1 MRRAS
6 KSCTRCGRGG
16 LGATM
21 RRVSSR
27 SGEEMV
33 KTPSDDVR
41 VKFEQNHG
49 LPSLIIPVQI
59 KWSGIIIIKTTLQ
72 SPRFPR
78 RIYYYLRP
86 TGRKGRNCIL
96 LVEMDEEET
105 ERKLGMMDPDRSP
118 ATTSGVVRR
127 RFSRVGFLPW
137 GGGLAVWVG
146 YLDSNKEEE
155 EARRELDWRRRG
167 KRNWGIRLVNR
178 ARNLR

>member
-1 MRRAS
+1 
-6 KSCTRCGRGG
+6 
-16 LGATM
+16 
-21 RRVSSR
+21 
-27 SGEEMV
+27 MV

-49 LPSLIIPVQI
+49 LPSLII
-59 KWSGIIIIKTTLQ
+59 
-72 SPRFPR
+72 
-78 RIYYYLRP
+78 
-86 TGRKGRNCIL
+86 

-146 YLDSNKEEE
+146 YLEDRKS
-155 EARRELDWRRRG
+155 
-167 KRNWGIRLVNR
+167 VV
-178 ARNLR
+178 